1 VGPAWLVAGPG
12 LRDILAVAAQG
23 EPVAVP
29 IVAVPP
35 VAGRRVVAGQVAG
48 ASIPPA
54 VLVIVVAAAAA
65 PTSPAAVFPT
75 RPEMVVQSAGDQR
88 NSQQVPAHLHCLLLR
103 LLLIWVERGKL
114 RLHRVLRLQSVI
126 LALQIDQVVVP
137 KSVVSYQESDQ
148 RTQSYGSSNSEPES
162 VREAF
167 RRASSS
173 SLSLIAFA
181 RSASSIPRACSA
193 ARVRLLSSIARRNSS
208 SVAPFARRAVFSS
221 PRGTAGVGSS
231 SPSSG
236 GWPSMRSRMFARERR
251 S

>member
-75 RPEMVVQSAGDQR
+75 RPEMVVQVSR
-88 NSQQVPAHLHCLLLR
+88 
-103 LLLIWVERGKL
+103 
-114 RLHRVLRLQSVI
+114 QSKK
-126 LALQIDQVVVP
+126 QP
-137 KSVVSYQESDQ
+137 
-148 RTQSYGSSNSEPES
+148 T
-162 VREAF
+162 
-167 RRASSS
+167 
-173 SLSLIAFA
+173 
-181 RSASSIPRACSA
+181 SASAPALPPA
-193 ARVRLLSSIARRNSS
+193 AP
-208 SVAPFARRAVFSS
+208 VADM
-221 PRGTAGVGSS
+221 G
-231 SPSSG
+231 
-236 GWPSMRSRMFARERR
+236 
-251 S
+251 